1 MILIVNFKPFIDKQL
16 QTLNRYGKKLL
27 MRKSKMKKYAL
38 IMLALSMTI
47 LFSCYVAPKPVFRL
61 KPAAENQVWL
71 LGKEYVTSCNDS
83 VEIALAFDRVM
94 GTNYVFKVEII
105 NKTRRNMLIQPEK
118 CFYVAEIA
126 QVNGVRTDTV
136 WAIDPESEILKIDK
150 QMSRTFASY
159 KSTQGTYSFLSVLD
173 LVSDVATIGSK
184 KSDEEIKAEKLDDV
198 EQELAELNNEIRHE
212 QNITNL
218 NNVRKEWEFFALRKT
233 TLPGGYEIQGRIYF
247 PTHQLAKSLV
257 IHLAFDENKFTQ
269 KYHQTIEEVY

>member
-1 MILIVNFKPFIDKQL
+1 
-16 QTLNRYGKKLL
+16 
-27 MRKSKMKKYAL
+27 MKKYVL
-38 IMLALSMTI
+38 IVFALSLTI

-61 KPAAENQVWL
+61 KPVAENQTWL
-71 LGKEYVTSCNDS
+71 FGKEYVTSCNDS

-136 WAIDPESEILKIDK
+136 WAIDPENEILKVDK

-173 LVSDVATIGSK
+173 LVSDVATVGSK

-198 EQELAELNNEIRHE
+198 EQELAELSNEVRYEKKFSTLNEIR
-212 QNITNL
+212 N
-218 NNVRKEWEFFALRKT
+218 EWEFKALRKT
-233 TLPGGYEIQGRIYF
+233 TLPGGYGIQGRIYF
-247 PTHQLAKSLV
+247 PVYPGAKSIGIRLLV
-257 IHLAFDENKFTQ
+257 DRYEFSQKFQ
-269 KYHQTIEEVY
+269 QIVEVI